1 MDIYASDEE
10 KGEEI
15 KQWWRDNGTSVIVG
29 CLLGVAVLF
38 GGRYWMTY
46 QQTNAENASNAY
58 QKMIS
63 HLADDNYTEAEN
75 ATQQLLSEFA
85 NTPYAVFSAFEMAQ
99 QSMSKD
105 DLATTKT
112 YLECV
117 MTNAKL
123 AGQAEIAR
131 LRLTQLLLNEGQYEQ
146 AIDLAEQSQTV
157 AFDSLFSELRG
168 DIYAAQG
175 QAVEARAA
183 YQSALLMLSQ
193 GEPRQVL
200 LQLKL
205 DDMAGS
211 QDG

>member
-29 CLLGVAVLF
+29 CILGVAVLF

-46 QQTNAENASNAY
+46 QQTNAENASIAY
-58 QKMIS
+58 QKMVS
-63 HLADDNYTEAEN
+63 YLADDNVTKAED
-75 ATQQLLSEFA
+75 ATQHLLSEFA
-85 NTPYAVFSAFEMAQ
+85 NTPYAVFAAFEMAQ
-99 QSMSKD
+99 QSMTND

-112 YLECV
+112 YLEWV
-117 MTNAKL
+117 MANAKL

-131 LRLTQLLLNEGQYEQ
+131 LRLAQLLLNEAQYQQ
-146 AIDLAEQSQTV
+146 ALALTEQSQTA
-157 AFDSLFSELRG
+157 AFDSLFAELRG
-168 DIYAAQG
+168 DIFAAQG
-175 QAVEARAA
+175 QELQARAA
-183 YQSALLMLSQ
+183 YQSALLTLSQ

-200 LQLKL
+200 LRLKL
-205 DDMAGS
+205 DDMTGS